1 MAKIGGQY
9 GTTDLQRVVTL
20 RSIGSDVNNGLLPP
34 VLPLLDEAELAEFG
48 GGVMAEFRGP
58 CGTTGDP
65 LEGEDLPL

>member
-1 MAKIGGQY
+1 M
-9 GTTDLQRVVTL
+9 VTL
-20 RSIGSDVNNGLLPP
+20 RSIGSEVNKGLLLP
-34 VLPLLDEAELAEFG
+34 VLPLLDEAELG